1 MGVNPHYYSRQSIAS
16 DTQITDAA
24 DHPHTGLIKALSV
37 GLTGSYVVRGGG
49 DFDIAAVSL
58 NTISVAT
65 GVVFRDGIKQAV
77 TSAIVSGSPASI
89 VSTSPTAGATYA
101 LVVVNS
107 SNAVVV
113 KVTNTTNSIP
123 EYAAGDIPIA
133 IVLYTGASGTMEVQ
147 YLTTNKASN
156 GLDIGYTDSGL
167 YVSKGTLTATAAGLF
182 ITGVANA
189 AVADAD
195 KILIQDASSN
205 VIQSSTVSSIV
216 ALSPSLSGT
225 TNNQVVT
232 VTGALAMQGES
243 GLLYDSSNLTV
254 GGGLIVGD
262 TSTLTVSESS
272 DDWTLANTV
281 DDKKLGISVKN
292 DASAVKIATFTAA
305 TPTNEIQLLGVEE
318 VIIVSLSDET
328 TNLTTGTAK
337 ASFHMPYA
345 MTLYAVKATVNTAPT
360 GATIVVDINEAG
372 STVLSTKLSID
383 ASEFTSTSA
392 ATAAVISDAALA
404 SDALI
409 TFDIDQIG
417 SSAAGKGLKVTLYG
431 KRV

>member
-1 MGVNPHYYSRQSIAS
+1 MGANPHFYSNQSVA
-16 DTQITDAA
+16 TTAQITDAA

-37 GLTGSYVVRGGG
+37 GLTGSYVVRGGA
-49 DFDIAAVSL
+49 DFDIAAASL

-77 TSAIVSGSPASI
+77 TSAITSASI

-107 SNAVVV
+107 LNAVVV

-133 IVLYTGASGTMEVQ
+133 IVLFTGVQSTMEVQ
-147 YLTTNKASN
+147 YLTTNKANN
-156 GLDIGYTDSGL
+156 GLDLGYADSGL
-167 YVSKGTLTATAAGLF
+167 YVSKGTLKATADGLF

-189 AVADAD
+189 AVAAAD

-225 TNNQVVT
+225 TDNQVVT
-232 VTGALAMQGES
+232 VSGALAMQGES
-243 GLLYDSSNLTV
+243 GLLYDGTNLTV
-254 GGGLIVGD
+254 GGGLIVGPQ
-262 TSTLTVSESS
+262 SEFTLTESA
-272 DDWTLANTV
+272 DDITLSNTKTS
-281 DDKKLGISVKN
+281 KKLGMSVK
-292 DASAVKIATFTAA
+292 DSDGAAKVATFVASASTKEV
-305 TPTNEIQLLGVEE
+305 QLLGIEE

-360 GATIVVDINEAG
+360 GATIIVDINEAG
-372 STVLSTKLSID
+372 ATGLSTKLSID
-383 ASEFTSTSA
+383 AGEFTST
-392 ATAAVISDAALA
+392 TAGTDAVINAAGASLA
-404 SDALI
+404 NDALI